1 MMKILFVSREKS
13 FSGIS
18 PIVRAQINALQ
29 NENVTIDV
37 FPIQGEGVIGYIRSV
52 PILRRKIKRN
62 DFDVVHAHYSF
73 CGIISSFATKR
84 AIVVSLMGSDVKRSG
99 LWRRVLRFFIKK
111 MWSATIVKSDDMK
124 KSLGLDCVHVI
135 PNGVDLNEFRPLDKY
150 QCRAKLGWNVDKD
163 IVLFAADPSRFEK
176 NYPLAEH
183 SVRGLKDD
191 NVEMRVVHHVDH
203 NTMPEYINASD
214 IVLLTSFWEGS
225 PNVVKEAMACNKKV
239 VTTDV
244 GDVRYLL
251 DGVPSSFIVQSNPE
265 SVIHG
270 VMQAIKCEDSSSG
283 RERLMKL
290 GLDSN
295 SVSDRIVR
303 LYQVIICARNHG

>member
-1 MMKILFVSREKS
+1 SSIVKAQGASLESLGIQVDYYTIIGHGILGYLK
-13 FSGIS
+13 
-18 PIVRAQINALQ
+18 
-29 NENVTIDV
+29 NV
-37 FPIQGEGVIGYIRSV
+37 PRLRQ
-52 PILRRKIKRN
+52 ILRQGKY
-62 DFDVVHAHYSF
+62 DLVHAHYSF
-73 CGIISSFATKR
+73 CGITSSVAAKR
-84 AIVVSLMGSDVKRSG
+84 AMVVSLMGSDVKSSG
-99 LWRRVLRFFIKK
+99 IWRCVLRIFVKRI
-111 MWSATIVKSDDMK
+111 WSATIVKSEDMK
-124 KSLGLDCVHVI
+124 KCLGLDCVHVI
-135 PNGVDLNEFRPLDKY
+135 PNGVDLEVFKPMDRLVCRKQVNWSPDK
-150 QCRAKLGWNVDKD
+150 L
-163 IVLFAADPSRFEK
+163 IVLFAADPSRDEK

-183 SVRGLKDD
+183 SIRGLENE
-191 NVEMRVVHHVDH
+191 NVDMKVVHHVDH

-225 PNVVKEAMACNKKV
+225 PNVVKEAMACNKRV

-251 DGVPSSFIVQSNPE
+251 DGVPGSFIVQSNPE

-270 VMQAIKCEDSSSG
+270 VMQAIKCDDSSSG

-303 LYQVIICARNHG
+303 LYQDIICARNHG

>member
-1 MMKILFVSREKS
+1 MKVLFVSSGNSKR
-13 FSGIS
+13 GIS
-18 PIVRAQINALQ
+18 PIVKAQGDSL
-29 NENVTIDV
+29 ENLGIRIDYFTI
-37 FPIQGEGVIGYIRSV
+37 IGHGLIGYLKNV
-52 PILRRKIKRN
+52 PRLRRSIKQGKY
-62 DFDVVHAHYSF
+62 DLVHAHFSLS
-73 CGIISSFATKR
+73 GIVATLSG
-84 AIVVSLMGSDVKRSG
+84 ACPLVVSLMGSDVKRSG

-251 DGVPSSFIVQSNPE
+251 DGVPGSFIVQSNPE

-303 LYQVIICARNHG
+303 LYQDIICARNHG